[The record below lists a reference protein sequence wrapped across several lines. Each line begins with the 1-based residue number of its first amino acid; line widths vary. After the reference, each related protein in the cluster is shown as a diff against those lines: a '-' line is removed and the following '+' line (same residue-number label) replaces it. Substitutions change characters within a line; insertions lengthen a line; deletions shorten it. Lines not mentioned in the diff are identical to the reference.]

1 MEVST
6 GLAHESTAVC
16 TSLPWLLQGRELRP
30 VEGGLAQAGGQPAGV
45 GRGAVPPAPTWAR
58 GYLLTMVVLALL
70 QSLAEALAQGQV
82 TLSGGAVQELLDLI
96 GAGPQ
101 RLGGTT
107 GRGLGWCSRQQGQLE
122 IGTEV
127 GTQKWVPKLGANY
140 PSPQPQPR
148 GPRQAE

>member
-1 MEVST
+1 
-6 GLAHESTAVC
+6 
-16 TSLPWLLQGRELRP
+16 
-30 VEGGLAQAGGQPAGV
+30 
-45 GRGAVPPAPTWAR
+45 
-58 GYLLTMVVLALL
+58 MVVLALL

-122 IGTEV
+122 IGT
-127 GTQKWVPKLGANY
+127 QKWVPKLGANY
-140 PSPQPQPR
+140 PSPQFQPG
-148 GPRQAE
+148 GP